1 MIDFASL
8 SVTSPN
14 KSHDWK
20 VLAIEA
26 FVCVVGLLVLWP
38 HDASLFPSGMSDY
51 TPLAAGA
58 RLVGSSGLYS
68 PAANLI
74 MQKKLTGEE
83 DAARLLTTRLPWVAL
98 IWRPLNHL
106 SYTSG
111 AHLFTGLML
120 ACLIGF
126 VWTRQP
132 SERAAAAMS
141 ICWSVPAVSA
151 ITIGQDVPLLLLLVS
166 AGQRVI
172 CSYPFLSGALFA
184 LASMKWHLILCV
196 PVVLIVR
203 REWRVLSGFLATG
216 VLLLVVCFAVQGLSW
231 PADYLRVLRR
241 PEIARYPTVMPNL
254 TGILWRI
261 PNRLYYE
268 IPASVIVVALLIW
281 SVRKRSSYE
290 AIALALTG
298 SLLVSQ
304 HAYPQDA
311 LMILPAAVSLAASR
325 QPLRI
330 AIGSILLLP
339 ITWMLAFW
347 GRCLLVL
354 SMIAALLEGTLR
366 RSETVAPSAGD
377 GENAGG
383 QQRTAPARP

>member
-1 MIDFASL
+1 
-8 SVTSPN
+8 
-14 KSHDWK
+14 
-20 VLAIEA
+20 
-26 FVCVVGLLVLWP
+26 
-38 HDASLFPSGMSDY
+38 MSDY

-68 PAANLI
+68 PAANLT
-74 MQKKLTGEE
+74 MQRKLTGEE
-83 DAARLLTTRLPWVAL
+83 DDARLFTRLPWVAVV
-98 IWRPLNHL
+98 WRPLNQL
-106 SYTSG
+106 SYKSA
-111 AHLFTGLML
+111 AHLFTALML
-120 ACLIGF
+120 VCLLGF

-132 SERAAAAMS
+132 SERAVAVMS
-141 ICWSVPAVSA
+141 ICWSVPALSA

-172 CSYPFLSGALFA
+172 CSYPFLAGALFA
-184 LASMKWHLILCV
+184 LGSMKWHLILCV
-196 PVVLIVR
+196 PVVLIVQ
-203 REWRVLSGFLATG
+203 REWRVLTGFLATG
-216 VLLLVVCFAVQGLSW
+216 VLLLAVCFAVQGLSW

-241 PEIARYPTVMPNL
+241 PEIARYPTMMPNL

-298 SLLVSQ
+298 SLLISR

-311 LMILPAAVSLAASR
+311 LIILPAAVSLAASR
-325 QPLRI
+325 QPVRI
-330 AIGSILLLP
+330 AIGSVLLLP

-354 SMIAALLEGTLR
+354 SMIAALLEATFR

-383 QQRTAPARP
+383 QQRTAPAKP